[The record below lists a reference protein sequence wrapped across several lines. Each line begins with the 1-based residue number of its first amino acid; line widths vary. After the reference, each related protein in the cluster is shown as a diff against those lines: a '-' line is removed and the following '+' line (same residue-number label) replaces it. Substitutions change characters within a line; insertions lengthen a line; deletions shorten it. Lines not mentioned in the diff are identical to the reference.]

1 MENLKEKTMAEN
13 KIRCAN
19 CKNKFIPKNKQHLYC
34 SKKCKQIVEN
44 FKAKLNYKPNDFRN
58 KKGYQWLNYKWIP
71 TKIQDLI
78 WKYTGL
84 QEIDSYIL
92 SRVNWMRQEE
102 MAKEINTTKNIINGL
117 IIKLMKKGI
126 I

>member
-1 MENLKEKTMAEN
+1 MKEKIIVGK

-19 CKNKFIPKNKQHLYC
+19 CNKKFIPKNRKHLYC

-44 FKAKLNYKPNDFRN
+44 FKATLNYKPNDFRN
-58 KKGYQWLNYKWIP
+58 KKRYQWLDPKWIP

-102 MAKEINTTKNIINGL
+102 MAREIKTNKTIINGL
-117 IIKLMKKGI
+117 IVKLRRKEI